1 MNDMSSQPMNIQA
14 SQRRVSYA
22 FANDIPPN
30 VVNADAERN
39 NSYNTIENDSQQQ
52 NTKISINKIDIFRI
66 GIKLVYD
73 YFHIRFL
80 LSYRRAVFS

>member
-39 NSYNTIENDSQQQ
+39 NTIENDSQQQ
-52 NTKISINKIDIFRI
+52 NTKISIK
-66 GIKLVYD
+66 KLT
-73 YFHIRFL
+73 FFE
-80 LSYRRAVFS
+80 

>member
-1 MNDMSSQPMNIQA
+1 MSSQPMNIQA

-22 FANDIPPN
+22 FANDTPLN

-39 NSYNTIENDSQQQ
+39 NTIENDSQQQ

-73 YFHIRFL
+73 YFHMRFL
-80 LSYRRAVFS
+80 LSCRRAVFSWLF